1 MTDTWWFNLIVTLL
15 IIAASGFFV
24 VIEFS
29 LMGSRRNRLE
39 ENAESSRTAR
49 AGLRSLNELTIMLA
63 GAPAGGG
70 GGRLPLQMS
79 AGRVEVH
86 AYTCMKHRLIG
97 LHCTWHF
104 RSSNC
109 ALRSRFVWKLN

>member
-49 AGLRSLNELTIMLA
+49 AGLMGPPLPQAARGE
-63 GAPAGGG
+63 GAPCLVPAI
-70 GGRLPLQMS
+70 L
-79 AGRVEVH
+79 
-86 AYTCMKHRLIG
+86 G
-97 LHCTWHF
+97 LTL
-104 RSSNC
+104 
-109 ALRSRFVWKLN
+109 ALHGALGIAQLAVRALHV